1 MSAPQFHSLTPNAEL
16 ERLRIIEAWVLKHA
30 QHGARCPYTPA
41 FGVVPETPCTC
52 GLAEIMERMP

>member
-30 QHGARCPYTPA
+30 QHGARCPYWGEYEKTDKN
-41 FGVVPETPCTC
+41 CTC
-52 GLAEIMERMP
+52 GLAEIMGRMP